1 MIELITLLGGGLLRL
16 LPELL
21 SFLNKKT
28 DNKHELEMLDK
39 QYQLEQSR
47 NKSLEDRE
55 IHQNDSSITLELIKA
70 QSEAMKGQMQI
81 TGFKFA
87 DSLNFT
93 VRPVYA
99 YTALLLYYVFKG
111 LLFISVGFNTQAL
124 LTCYTPV
131 DFAFLT
137 GITSFYFVGR
147 VIDKVNK

>member
-21 SFLNKKT
+21 SFLNRKT

-47 NKSLEDRE
+47 NKSLESRE
-55 IHQNDSSITLELIKA
+55 IAQSDSSITLELIKA
-70 QSEAMKGQMQI
+70 QAEAMKGQMQL

-87 DSLNFT
+87 DILNFT

-111 LLFISVGFNTQAL
+111 LLFISVGFNTKEL
-124 LTCYTPV
+124 LECYTSA

-137 GITSFYFVGR
+137 GITSFYFMGR
-147 VIDKVNK
+147 VIDKGNK